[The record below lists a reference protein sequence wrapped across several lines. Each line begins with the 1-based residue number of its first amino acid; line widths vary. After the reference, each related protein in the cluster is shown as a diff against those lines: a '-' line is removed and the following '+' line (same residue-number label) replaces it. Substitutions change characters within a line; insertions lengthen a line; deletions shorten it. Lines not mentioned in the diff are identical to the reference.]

1 MAEHN
6 QFMNT
11 KVLRAAIFSLLA
23 LSIAAGCTTGARGA
37 ENVPV
42 VEASPNYQT
51 HVGVVREISES
62 CAPPEVLPGNQAN
75 LSCQVVFTV
84 TLDGENDS
92 VIGFTAPVLPENFGT
107 WGLVNSR
114 DLVGKQVEV
123 VENSIDPEIFNFV
136 SWRVIDT
143 PKSVDELPEG
153 YEHPDRTVRLSGHE
167 IVVEPTETRLV
178 ADDLGLPLIYAMSE
192 GLLIQ
197 FYGSSTCPLG
207 ISLEIDHF
215 GTTALGT
222 DPAIRSDEFLKVVV
236 NQNYAM
242 ELDPQLM
249 ACSADLNAQTYR
261 IFAVQDANSES
272 LPVIDWQSVAELA
285 RWSYIHD
292 PETEGGMER
301 DWGPFAMSTGIS
313 N

>member
-1 MAEHN
+1 
-6 QFMNT
+6 MNT
-11 KVLRAAIFSLLA
+11 KVLRAATFSLLA
-23 LSIAAGCTTGARGA
+23 LSAAAGCTTSARGA

-42 VEASPNYQT
+42 VEQSPNYQT
-51 HVGVVREISES
+51 FVGVVREISET

-92 VIGFTAPVLPENFGT
+92 VMGFTAPVLPDNFGT
-107 WGLVNSR
+107 WGQVNSR

-123 VENSIDPEIFNFV
+123 VENNTDPETFNFV

-143 PKSVDELPEG
+143 PTSVDVVPEDYPPPERSVILG
-153 YEHPDRTVRLSGHE
+153 GHE
-167 IVVEPTETRLV
+167 LIIEPTETRLIP
-178 ADDLGLPLIYAMSE
+178 DDFGLPLIYAMSD

-207 ISLEIDHF
+207 VTLEIDHF

-222 DPAIRSDEFLKVVV
+222 EPAIRSDEFLKVVV

-249 ACSADLNAQTYR
+249 VCSADLSAQTFR
-261 IFAVQDANSES
+261 IFTVPDANSGS
-272 LPVIDWQSVAELA
+272 SPVIDWQSVAEFA
-285 RWSYIHD
+285 KWSYIYD
-292 PETEGGMER
+292 PEAESGMQREW
-301 DWGPFAMSTGIS
+301 DPFTMSTGIS
-313 N
+313 D